1 MTSPAHIMVVDD
13 EKLIRWSLQERLMR
27 SQYQVT
33 SAESGEEALAQ
44 LGTSSPDVM
53 LLDVRLPG
61 IDGLDVLKRAL
72 VLHPELVVVMMSA
85 HGTVDIAVEGMKLGA
100 IDFLVKPFPLTTLDA
115 AVKRALG
122 AAATRRML
130 LAPAS
135 KGDGAACGTG
145 LVGESPAMAQLRGL
159 VARISAND
167 AVTVLIEG
175 ESGTGKE
182 VVARCIHTGS
192 ARGQRPFLG
201 INCAAVP
208 ETILESELFGH
219 ERGAFT
225 DARAQKTGL
234 FEAAA
239 GGTVMLDEI
248 GDMPAG
254 GQAKLLRLLENRTF
268 RRVGGVVELDSD
280 VRVIA
285 ATNVDL
291 EKRVADG
298 RFRPD
303 LYFRLNVVRIVI
315 PPLRDHIEDVPLLAV
330 AFINRY
336 NEQLKRKVRGISP
349 EALQLLS
356 AYRWPGN
363 VRELRNVIERAMVL
377 YGEIDQVRPE
387 HLPESICQNRPDF
400 APPAPARSD
409 PPPEGGLP
417 PESMELEAVERR
429 LIQDAMQKSR
439 GNQSLA
445 ARLLGVTRDTLRYRL
460 KRHLIV
466 ERGTD

>member
-239 GGTVMLDEI
+239 GGTVIDR
-248 GDMPAG
+248 
-254 GQAKLLRLLENRTF
+254 KS
-268 RRVGGVVELDSD
+268 VV
-280 VRVIA
+280 
-285 ATNVDL
+285 
-291 EKRVADG
+291 
-298 RFRPD
+298 
-303 LYFRLNVVRIVI
+303 
-315 PPLRDHIEDVPLLAV
+315 
-330 AFINRY
+330 
-336 NEQLKRKVRGISP
+336 
-349 EALQLLS
+349 
-356 AYRWPGN
+356 
-363 VRELRNVIERAMVL
+363 
-377 YGEIDQVRPE
+377 
-387 HLPESICQNRPDF
+387 
-400 APPAPARSD
+400 
-409 PPPEGGLP
+409 
-417 PESMELEAVERR
+417 
-429 LIQDAMQKSR
+429 
-439 GNQSLA
+439 
-445 ARLLGVTRDTLRYRL
+445 
-460 KRHLIV
+460 
-466 ERGTD
+466 